1 MLVLLERGIFYG
13 EKDIYDIYCW
23 SGYFI
28 VGFSFVTK
36 ANTRDVA
43 FHLDNSFASSTFFS
57 YNAI

>member
-1 MLVLLERGIFYG
+1 MLVLLERGTFYG

-43 FHLDNSFASSTFFS
+43 FHLDNSFAGSTFFS
-57 YNAI
+57 